1 MKKILFTALTLS
13 LFLSSCTKDFLEI
26 PSETSLSTATFYKT
40 EADFKQAI
48 NGAYAPLRDLYNGA
62 SGGFTGAWIMG
73 EMRSDNTRYMFNPSY
88 RGTLDPELISDFNNQ
103 SSNGVSTFKYV
114 TDYQIIA
121 RANQVLAP
129 IDGVDFAQASKDNI
143 KGQAFFLR
151 ALAYF
156 DLVQYFGKV
165 PMHLIPV
172 TTREEAALPLS
183 EVDAIYTQIIADATQ
198 AATLLPAKSVQEA
211 GRATSGAA
219 KTLLGNVYVV
229 KKDWAAAATV
239 LKEVIDSGEYALL
252 GDYASVFSVNNKN
265 NSESVFEVQ
274 FKEGTDG
281 FASGFIYQM
290 LPVPM
295 TAPEVAA
302 ITGAANT
309 QQLGAEAF
317 NVPTK
322 DLVAAYE
329 NGDLRKAV
337 SIGTAT
343 LSLDGNKTYP
353 YIKKLLQPH
362 AQAGITGTNWP
373 VYRYAEVLLLY
384 AEALNENGSATA
396 GTYLNQIRSRAGLLP
411 TLAIGQ
417 ANVRAA
423 ILAERRV
430 ELAFEN
436 KRWLDLVRTG
446 NAPTVMAAF
455 GAYLKAHPQE
465 YYFPVGYGPAAS
477 SYTTIDLLFPLP
489 ASESLLSPNF

>member
-1 MKKILFTALTLS
+1 MKKILITALSLS
-13 LFLSSCTKDFLEI
+13 FFLSSCTKDFLEI

-40 EADFKQAI
+40 EADFQQAV
-48 NGAYAPLRDLYNGA
+48 NGAYAPLRDLYN
-62 SGGFTGAWIMG
+62 SPNQGAWVMG
-73 EMRSDNTRYMFNPSY
+73 EMRSDNTRYMFNPSF
-88 RGTLDPELISDFNNQ
+88 RGTLNPELISDFNNQ
-103 SSNGVSTFKYV
+103 ASNGVSTFKYV

-143 KGQAFFLR
+143 KGQALFLR

-165 PMHLIPV
+165 PMHLTPV
-172 TTREEAALPLS
+172 TNREEAALPLS
-183 EVDAIYTQIIADATQ
+183 EVDAVYSQIIADATQ
-198 AATLLPAKSVQEA
+198 AATLLPKKSVQEA

-219 KTLLGNVYVV
+219 KTLLGNVYAVQ
-229 KKDWAAAATV
+229 KNWPAAETV

-252 GDYASVFSVNNKN
+252 GDYAAVFSVGNKN

-274 FKEGTDG
+274 FKEGTEG
-281 FASGFIYQM
+281 YASGFIYQM

-295 TAPEVAA
+295 TAAEVTAL
-302 ITGAANT
+302 TGASNA
-309 QQLGAEAF
+309 QQLGSEAF

-329 NGDLRKAV
+329 AGDLRKAV
-337 SIGTAT
+337 SIGTVT

-384 AEALNENGSATA
+384 AEALNENGKATA
-396 GTYLNQIRSRAGLLP
+396 ATYLNQIRNRAGLLV
-411 TLAIGQ
+411 TTAIGQ
-417 ANVRAA
+417 ANLRTA

-446 NAPTVMAAF
+446 NAQTVMAAF
-455 GAYLKAHPQE
+455 GANLKANPQD

-477 SYTTIDLLFPLP
+477 SYATIDLLFPLP

>member
-1 MKKILFTALTLS
+1 MKKILITALSLS

-40 EADFKQAI
+40 EADFQQAI
-48 NGAYAPLRDLYNGA
+48 NGAYAPLRDLYN
-62 SGGFTGAWIMG
+62 SPNQGAWVMG

-156 DLVQYFGKV
+156 DLVQYYGKV
-165 PMHLIPV
+165 PLHLIPV

-183 EVDAIYTQIIADATQ
+183 EVTAVYTQIIADATQ
-198 AATLLPAKSVQEA
+198 AATLLPKKSVQEA

-229 KKDWAAAATV
+229 QKDWAKAETV

-252 GDYASVFSVNNKN
+252 GDYVSVFSVNNKN

-274 FKEGTDG
+274 YKEGTDG
-281 FASGFIYQM
+281 YASGFIYQM

-309 QQLGAEAF
+309 QQLGTEAF

-329 NGDLRKAV
+329 TGDLRKAV

-384 AEALNENGSATA
+384 AEALNEQGKSVSH
-396 GTYLNQIRSRAGLLP
+396 YLNDTRNRAGLANS
-411 TLAIGQ
+411 TAVGQ
-417 ANVRAA
+417 ANLRTA

-436 KRWLDLVRTG
+436 KRWPDLVRTG
-446 NAPTVMAAF
+446 NAQTVMTAF
-455 GAYLKAHPQE
+455 GTYLKAHPQE

>member
-48 NGAYAPLRDLYNGA
+48 NAAYAPLRNLYNA
-62 SGGFTGAWIMG
+62 PYQGAWVMG
-73 EMRSDNTRYMFNPSY
+73 EMHSDNTRYIFNPAY
-88 RGTLDPELISDFNNQ
+88 RGTLDPESISDFNNQ
-103 SSNGVSTFKYV
+103 SSNGVSTAKY
-114 TDYQIIA
+114 TTNYQIIA

-129 IDGVDFAQASKDNI
+129 IDGLDFAEASKNNI
-143 KGQAFFLR
+143 KGQALFLR

-165 PMHLIPV
+165 PLHLIPV
-172 TTREEAALPLS
+172 TNREEAALPLS
-183 EVDAIYTQIIADATQ
+183 EVDAIYAQIISDATQ
-198 AATLLPAKSVQEA
+198 AATLLPKKSEQEA

-229 KKDWAAAATV
+229 KKDWAKAETV

-252 GDYASVFSVNNKN
+252 GDYAAVFSVNNKN

-274 FKEGTDG
+274 YKEGTEG
-281 FASGFIYQM
+281 YASSFIYEM
-290 LPVPM
+290 LPMPL
-295 TAPEVAA
+295 TAAQVAA

-309 QQLGAEAF
+309 QALGTEPF
-317 NVPTK
+317 NIPTPE
-322 DLVAAYE
+322 LVAAYE
-329 NGDLRKAV
+329 LGDLRK
-337 SIGTAT
+337 SISIAT
-343 LSLDGNKTYP
+343 TTTSDGKTYP

-373 VYRYAEVLLLY
+373 VYRYSEVLLLY
-384 AEALNENGSATA
+384 AEALNEQGKSVSH
-396 GTYLNQIRSRAGLLP
+396 YLNDIRNRAGLINS
-411 TLAIGQ
+411 LAVGQ
-417 ANVRAA
+417 ANLRTA

-436 KRWLDLVRTG
+436 KRWPDLVRTG
-446 NAPTVMAAF
+446 NAESVMAAY
-455 GAYLKAHPQE
+455 GARVKANPQA
-465 YYFPVGYGPAAS
+465 YYYPAGLAPAPAS
-477 SYTTIDLLFPLP
+477 FSKIDLLFPLP